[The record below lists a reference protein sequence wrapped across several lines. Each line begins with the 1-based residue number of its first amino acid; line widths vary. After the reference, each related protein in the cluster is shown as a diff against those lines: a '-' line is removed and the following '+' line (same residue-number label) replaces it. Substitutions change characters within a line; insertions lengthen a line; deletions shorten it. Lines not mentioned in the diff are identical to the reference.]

1 MINQYH
7 SSTSPFYAKY
17 KRHYKLRKQY
27 KENYIFNKE
36 AGIGIENW
44 EELKEMERKLNWIDK
59 KCKDLNWFDVQIFKI
74 YYLNGF
80 SLTTMQMATK
90 INRNTL
96 GKSVRIVKNY
106 LKNEQE
112 KA

>member
-7 SSTSPFYAKY
+7 SSTSPFYTKY

-27 KENYIFNKE
+27 KENHIFNKGGSI
-36 AGIGIENW
+36 AIENW

-80 SLTTMQMATK
+80 SLTSMQMATK

-96 GKSVRIVKNY
+96 GKSVRIVKKY
-106 LKNEQE
+106 LKNERQ
-112 KA
+112 KD

>member
-1 MINQYH
+1 MDKNSQRLCRAIRR
-7 SSTSPFYAKY
+7 S
-17 KRHYKLRKQY
+17 
-27 KENYIFNKE
+27 KE
-36 AGIGIENW
+36 
-44 EELKEMERKLNWIDK
+44 LND
-59 KCKDLNWFDVQIFKI
+59 KCKNLNWFDVQIFKI

-106 LKNEQE
+106 LKE
-112 KA
+112 KLND